1 MKLPAMNYCSSCGA
15 RVTSKIPPDDDRPRF
30 VCDACETVHY
40 QNPKIVVGCV
50 PEREDAVLLCR
61 RAINPRY
68 GFWTLPAG
76 FLENGET
83 TIEGVQRETFEEAH
97 ATIEI
102 ISLYT
107 VFDFPRINQVYMMFR
122 SRLLDFDHEGGSE
135 SLEVKLFK
143 EQDIPWDR
151 IAFVPIYETLK
162 LFFKDRRNENY
173 PLRLGAIASDAPK
186 GGEHR
191 REVAYFNE

>member
-1 MKLPAMNYCSSCGA
+1 MNYCSNCGA
-15 RVTSKIPPDDDRPRF
+15 PVASKIPPDDDRPRF
-30 VCDACETVHY
+30 VCDACQTVHY
-40 QNPKIVVGCV
+40 QNPKIVVGCI
-50 PEREDAVLLCR
+50 PEGEDAVLLCR
-61 RAINPRY
+61 RAIKPRY

-83 TIEGVQRETFEEAH
+83 TIEGVRRETFEEAH

-107 VFDFPRINQVYMMFR
+107 VFDFPHINQVYMMFR
-122 SRLLDFDHEGGSE
+122 SRLIDFDYEGGSE
-135 SLEVKLFK
+135 SLEVKLFQ

-162 LFFKDRRNENY
+162 LFFKDRRNGNY
-173 PLRLGAIASDAPK
+173 PLRLGAIASAASNED
-186 GGEHR
+186 EHR
-191 REVAYFNE
+191 RKVSYFNE